1 MPENYEVKFS
11 EETYSTK
18 EQVMDAM
25 NLANVDFIWNQVL
38 AYRKKKTATF
48 DLHTIDNTKLSLVF
62 TNSITNRIITLERKL
77 NKVFYEYNAL
87 SVGSK
92 KVFSKKRLVKILGQV
107 SSFSSSSTVSD
118 SFIEALIDKS
128 ISTIPTDA
136 IIVDD
141 YYNAIKYIEM
151 HDAGPTSFQ
160 EFNSIYYVLNSGE
173 EPDDSVQQKQYR
185 TNELDTPHYF
195 SKGYV
200 YTAALTERIDQM
212 MDDLAAFINDGS
224 QFASV
229 RFITALF
236 YSYYVMPYELFRE
249 HFSSLMFKLALS
261 KAGFGVSASFINI
274 ETLMMN
280 EDRKLKEASDNVQK
294 TCDLTYFFDYVL
306 GYLFSEIDDIFDDLA
321 LAQKEV
327 VINENLQTDEDA
339 DSLSDQNESVPVEE
353 PENLGIPSPVT
364 STTPSILSP
373 NKAAVS
379 QSFGSGIQIYGKQDV
394 ALPIFPTGL
403 NGEDIE
409 KIAVDLRETYPTLSK
424 SQAHFYASHCTIGRS
439 YTIQEFKSS
448 ESTSYETART
458 SMDYLATMGFFE
470 KTKIRNKFVY
480 KPIPRRR

>member
-1 MPENYEVKFS
+1 MPESYEVKFS
-11 EETYSTK
+11 EETYATK

-25 NLANVDFIWNQVL
+25 NLASVDFIWNQVL
-38 AYRKKKTATF
+38 AYRKKKTVTF
-48 DLHTIDNTKLSLVF
+48 DLHTIDNTKLSLVM
-62 TNSITNRIITLERKL
+62 TNSITNRILTLERKL
-77 NKVFYEYNAL
+77 NKAFYEYNAL
-87 SVGSK
+87 SFNSK

-141 YYNAIKYIEM
+141 YYNAIKYVEK
-151 HDAGPTSFQ
+151 HDAGPATYQ

-173 EPDDSVQQKQYR
+173 EPDNSVQEKQYR

-212 MDDLAAFINDGS
+212 MDDLAAFMNDDS

-249 HFSSLMFKLALS
+249 HFSSLVFKLALS
-261 KAGFGVSASFINI
+261 KAGFAASASFINI
-274 ETLMMN
+274 ETLIMN
-280 EDRKLKEASDNVQK
+280 EDKKLKEASDNVQK

-306 GYLFSEIDDIFDDLA
+306 GYLFSDIDDIFDDLA

-327 VINENLQTDEDA
+327 VINENLQSDEEVNA
-339 DSLSDQNESVPVEE
+339 KIEQPESAPVEE
-353 PENLGIPSPVT
+353 PENLGTPSSVV
-364 STTPSILSP
+364 SATPSILSP
-373 NKAAVS
+373 NS
-379 QSFGSGIQIYGKQDV
+379 TTINQSAEPGIQIYGKQDV

-403 NGEDIE
+403 KGEDIE
-409 KIAVDLRETYPTLSK
+409 KIAIDLRETYPTLSK